1 MAVEVT
7 HCGSAV
13 GLEGVD
19 LRGGLRRGR
28 RGTGRVRDQE
38 TTHRELHNRHCFLK
52 KKTEDTGFKKL
63 ILFPVNL
70 VLKVQFNKRER
81 N

>member
-1 MAVEVT
+1 MEVEVT
-7 HCGSAV
+7 HCGSVV
-13 GLEGVD
+13 GMEGVV
-19 LRGGLRRGR
+19 LRGGLRGGR
-28 RGTGRVRDQE
+28 RGTGLVKDGE
-38 TTHRELHNRHCFLK
+38 TTQRELHNRHCFF